1 MRPRGERRGH
11 AEERSRPGYP
21 RVGPEGRPGNDR
33 RAEARVGEVVEVRG
47 KTRDARGDEGGRE
60 GGQARVRA
68 GRRPG
73 GWRRGE
79 RDGRVGSAQGSARR
93 LGRRLR
99 RTVPRHDRRCSA
111 RGTGRR
117 ATRAQPLPPLDVAT
131 AHAVS
136 ATSPTSSRPRD
147 ASARYDARVRVPARA
162 RAPPRSPE
170 KPPHTPVYRAQEKS
184 TLLQAPRD
192 APRNSARTLLGV
204 RPHRVI
210 SRNPHRA
217 LASSCVRLACKV
229 TDLIPSLAIVTGETP
244 PLRRA
249 SAHPRPGSHPSPP
262 RGYWAPLA
270 LTWTHP

>member
-1 MRPRGERRGH
+1 VHVVRGVVVSGVGTYGGDTGGGARVRPRGERRGH
-11 AEERSRPGYP
+11 AEGRSRPGYP

-47 KTRDARGDEGGRE
+47 KTRDARGDEGGRQ

-99 RTVPRHDRRCSA
+99 RTVPRHDGRCSA
-111 RGTGRR
+111 RGTRHVRRTGRR
-117 ATRAQPLPPLDVAT
+117 ATRALPLPPLDVAT
-131 AHAVS
+131 GHAVS

-170 KPPHTPVYRAQEKS
+170 KPPLTPVSCRFPMLSMRELCTSA
-184 TLLQAPRD
+184 LRD

-204 RPHRVI
+204 RPHRVS

-217 LASSCVRLACKV
+217 RSRRRVHV
-229 TDLIPSLAIVTGETP
+229 
-244 PLRRA
+244 LRVK
-249 SAHPRPGSHPSPP
+249 
-262 RGYWAPLA
+262 LQ
-270 LTWTHP
+270 T